1 MTKTLKISPSQ
12 IDKAM
17 TCPRSWWLRYVMSL
31 PEPPSLN
38 TLLGDIGHGVA
49 ERFLTSKDL
58 YPEGWERQTNRFT
71 GKDTGLAID
80 ATQQAIV
87 KALIDKGIAEGVLTR
102 LPDGK
107 VEVPVSYDVGEIEGV
122 KVKFS
127 GFVDYASAKVSHV
140 QDHKFCGDFKYY
152 GKAKLERA
160 VAMNSY
166 AKALYEKGF
175 LTEPSVW
182 LRYNLFRKHADAPA
196 VKTVEVERTRE
207 QIDLYWQSQ
216 VLPVVRDMV
225 LYYKNAV
232 DAHDVPMAED
242 KMSACNSYGGCP
254 FLTICTGRESCREYK
269 ARLDGDSVVAKE
281 SKQKETLAKLT
292 GEPQQKEKSMSLVA
306 DLARRKAMAEAAA
319 AGSSIKVEP
328 KETFAPAPVTPP
340 PVTPEPAVTVPET
353 PAAPLAQTVP
363 WYSASCPVCNNP
375 KSPVKVMGM
384 SGAVPCQVCKVLSV
398 REGKPGPDEFKITV
412 NNDGTV
418 TVVPKWNE
426 ATADVGVLP
435 LPQAPIEVVEP
446 VVAKAPEMSVKV
458 ETPPAPALPKV
469 VKTPAPVAPVAP
481 PPPTEDITRKEFAE
495 QFYMPER
502 KGFTIAYHRVQ
513 NRKRLSYKFGEAN
526 HTVYLKDFMMA
537 GAKEIL
543 NIARESGIPAEG
555 YYAIPTFTRRDMINA
570 NAPRWA
576 ELLGNSTVEAVNV
589 PKGSDDQVLIQAL
602 EAYAS
607 VVIGEPV

>member
-1 MTKTLKISPSQ
+1 MAAVLKISPSQ

-17 TCPRSWWLRYVMSL
+17 TCPRSWWLRYVLGL
-31 PEPPSLN
+31 PEPQSPN

-71 GKDTGLAID
+71 GKDTGLAIA

-87 KALIDKGIAEGVLTR
+87 KALIDKGITEGVLTR

-107 VEVPVSYDVGEIEGV
+107 VEIPVSYDVGEIEGV
-122 KVKFS
+122 RVKFN

-160 VAMNSY
+160 VAMNAY
-166 AKALYEKGF
+166 AKALYESGY
-175 LTEPSVW
+175 LTAPTVW
-182 LRYNLFRKHADAPA
+182 LRYNLFRKHPDNPA
-196 VKTVEVERTRE
+196 VKTVEVEKTRE
-207 QIDLYWQSQ
+207 QIETYWDTK

-225 LYYKNAV
+225 LYYKNGV
-232 DAHDVPMAED
+232 TVNDVPMAED

-269 ARLDGDSVVAKE
+269 ARIDGSSVESKE

-319 AGSSIKVEP
+319 APAPAPAAPATPPPVIAEP
-328 KETFAPAPVTPP
+328 NPIEEANAPAPV
-340 PVTPEPAVTVPET
+340 VT
-353 PAAPLAQTVP
+353 AATVP

-418 TVVPKWNE
+418 TVVPKSPVVVE
-426 ATADVGVLP
+426 AEVPPPAH
-435 LPQAPIEVVEP
+435 IEVVEP
-446 VVAKAPEMSVKV
+446 VVAKSPEMVVKAEEPV
-458 ETPPAPALPKV
+458 APVLPKIVKAALAAPA
-469 VKTPAPVAPVAP
+469 TVATVPVAP

-537 GAKEIL
+537 VAKEIL
-543 NIARESGIPAEG
+543 GIARESGVPAEH

-576 ELLGNSTVEAVNV
+576 ELLGNSVIEAVNV
-589 PKGSDDQVLIQAL
+589 PNGSDDQVLIHAL